1 MPGAASMMDQS
12 LLHVVEKHPIGD
24 GLKAFRDSFTPN
36 AIERLSQEELQNCI
50 LILLSA
56 LQLHP
61 AARLLRSNNG
71 SSVFSEIS
79 SLSTLITSDASDA
92 DDLMGSWLATQGDGH
107 CFVAAS
113 CPRRRQ
119 TAFLAAT

>member
-1 MPGAASMMDQS
+1 MKDQS

-36 AIERLSQEELQNCI
+36 AIERLGQEELQNCI

-56 LQLHP
+56 LQIHP

-71 SSVFSEIS
+71 SSVFSEIP
-79 SLSTLITSDASDA
+79 SLNTLITSDDYDLDLIKPLIKICLA
-92 DDLMGSWLATQGDGH
+92 DSVNDTLI
-107 CFVAAS
+107 
-113 CPRRRQ
+113 
-119 TAFLAAT
+119 